1 MIDFDDLNL
10 TILLILPILIL
21 MSNLNF
27 MLRPVEHEKSFQ
39 LTWP

>member
-10 TILLILPILIL
+10 KNSLILDFLIL

-27 MLRPVEHEKSFQ
+27 MFC
-39 LTWP
+39 

>member
-10 TILLILPILIL
+10 KNSLILDFLIL

-27 MLRPVEHEKSFQ
+27 VFC
-39 LTWP
+39 